1 MATAQETKETRDPK
15 RTAVWIARALTYF
28 AYAWA
33 VINEFILIIG
43 FTLLL
48 FGANPDAGFTQWAYR
63 NLDRVMEPFRGIFT
77 AVPVGTGSGDVQPV
91 LDTSILFA
99 MLIYAIIALALRSLI
114 DWLAYRLAKIDAQRA
129 QEEADAKLAAEQEL
143 RAQQVAALAAAN
155 AQTNPV
161 EASQTTVLAAQ
172 TTPAVAPQTNPT
184 GPAPMPPST

>member
-1 MATAQETKETRDPK
+1 MATEPQPKGTRDFK
-15 RTAVWIARALTYF
+15 RTATWTARALTYF

-77 AVPVGTGSGDVQPV
+77 AVPVGTGAGDVQPV

-99 MLIYAIIALALRSLI
+99 MLVYAIIALALRSLI
-114 DWLAYRLAKIDAQRA
+114 DWLAYRLAKIDAQHA

-143 RAQQVAALAAAN
+143 RAQQVAALTAAN
-155 AQTNPV
+155 AETNPTDP
-161 EASQTTVLAAQ
+161 SQTTVVAAQ
-172 TTPAVAPQTNPT
+172 TTPAAVPQTNPT
-184 GPAPMPPST
+184 GPAPIPPST